1 MKFIYERTPH
11 FYETDAMGII
21 HHVSYLRWFEEAR
34 VDFLRQNSVLNLE
47 EINFPVLSLEIDYKK
62 SVLFDDQVCVELR
75 GHIEGVRL
83 YFHYEIRTKRF
94 TEPVAFGKT
103 VHVAMDMSTKKPI
116 RIPARIAQL
125 L

>member
-1 MKFIYERTPH
+1 
-11 FYETDAMGII
+11 MGII

-34 VDFLRQNSVLNLE
+34 VEFLRQNGVLNLGD
-47 EINFPVLSLEIDYKK
+47 INFPVLSLEIDYKK
-62 SVLFDDQVCVELR
+62 SVLFEDQVTVVLT
-75 GHIEGVRL
+75 GNIEGIRL
-83 YFHYEIRTKRF
+83 HFHYEILTKRF

-116 RIPARIAQL
+116 RIPERIAQL